1 MIIKILGLL
10 TVILTSPSW
19 AQDLIIPT
27 VSATV
32 QEFIN
37 TNGTDMSH
45 LTASCETFD
54 ACRDMNYHS
63 KTYSFKGN
71 AQSAFEKLVTIGP
84 KQIWKSTSRFEM
96 EYDPESN
103 RFLGKDQELPEV
115 RMGQVFFLELDIT
128 MGMQIPVAFEVIE
141 LNHNTRTI
149 TFSYLKQNKSQ
160 GSQRISFHQ
169 DGENINIVHETHY
182 KSSSKF
188 RDKYLYGHYHTKLL
202 DVVWDDFGKN
212 L

>member
-1 MIIKILGLL
+1 MRPPSNQSIPCGKISLSVGDQIIIKILGLL
-10 TVILTSPSW
+10 TDILTSPSW

-37 TNGTDMSH
+37 INGTDMSL

-63 KTYSFKGN
+63 KTYTFIGN
-71 AQSAFEKLVTIGP
+71 AQSDQK
-84 KQIWKSTSRFEM
+84 KQ
-96 EYDPESN
+96 
-103 RFLGKDQELPEV
+103 G
-115 RMGQVFFLELDIT
+115 G
-128 MGMQIPVAFEVIE
+128 
-141 LNHNTRTI
+141 
-149 TFSYLKQNKSQ
+149 
-160 GSQRISFHQ
+160 QRISFHQ
-169 DGENINIVHETHY
+169 DGENINIVHETRY

-188 RDKYLYGHYHTKLL
+188 RDNYLYGHFHTELL
-202 DVVWDDFGKN
+202 DVVWDDFSKN